1 MKDIVECCYEENL
14 AEDYDDDDD
23 LEDGTEY
30 VRIVPQPRGL
40 LVPRR
45 RTRARIPVHSRIS
58 YPVWRSRFSGGFI
71 RRIDVGRPRAF
82 GSLRYS
88 NRNTRFVRNSSSGS
102 SNLWRPRSMIARNRA
117 PRYRNNRSFRWIAP
131 QFSNKRATITREE
144 LDRDLEEYM
153 KKGKHPPIDVSDLK

>member
-1 MKDIVECCYEENL
+1 M
-14 AEDYDDDDD
+14 AEDYDDDD

-40 LVPRR
+40 LMPRR

-58 YPVWRSRFSGGFI
+58 
-71 RRIDVGRPRAF
+71 PRAF